1 MSAGTTQ
8 TLHAW
13 SSLVTVSTT
22 SVPPSVNATTRSHSV
37 VPTSSSSHTRLT
49 SAAPPTLAAMS
60 HARTSSAQ
68 RPFQSATT
76 VRILSPFHMTSAAA
90 HTSAAVTATAVLS
103 SAIAHAHMVTSELS
117 QTTWRHAAQL
127 PDASHA
133 TPQHQAS
140 RLHHMFM
147 FIPLQASQ
155 SIPLLPPL
163 HQSRHFHQL
172 SATQFAS
179 TTRVRPSTTVIAG
192 HQRTAHTASATLT
205 VLSSARRLSAPQ

>member
-1 MSAGTTQ
+1 M
-8 TLHAW
+8 
-13 SSLVTVSTT
+13 
-22 SVPPSVNATTRSHSV
+22 NAA
-37 VPTSSSSHTRLT
+37 LL
-49 SAAPPTLAAMS
+49 TLALIS
-60 HARTSSAQ
+60 HARTSNAQ
-68 RPFQSATT
+68 RPFQLATT
-76 VRILSPFHMTSAAA
+76 VKTWSPFNTMNVAA
-90 HTSAAVTATAVLS
+90 HTNASATDTAVLRSEIVHVHKVTNES
-103 SAIAHAHMVTSELS
+103 SVIWMPVV
-117 QTTWRHAAQL
+117 QL

-147 FIPLQASQ
+147 FVPLQASQ

-179 TTRVRPSTTVIAG
+179 TTRVRPSTMAIAG

-205 VLSSARRLSAPQ
+205 VMSSARRPSVPQ